1 MSKQIITHHL
11 KLIGLIVLIVIIAL
25 LPLFVHSPYYLDL
38 LIMIIVNAI
47 LAMTFIML
55 LRTGLI
61 SLGIAAF
68 WGMGAYLSTV
78 LVMKLNLSF
87 WFGLPASAL
96 ITGFIALCLG
106 YPLIKNAGFSFVIL
120 TAVIGMIFVV
130 AIGNIPQ
137 LGGYTGIP
145 NIPPPDPIRIPFL
158 PPIEFA
164 SKIPFFYLA
173 LFLFVV
179 AILITSAF
187 YSAWTG
193 RAWTAIGLN
202 PRLAGSLGINVFRY
216 RLLAFVLASALA
228 GLIGSFYA
236 HYQGFVIPSTYGL
249 FATIYI
255 HIYAILGGIG
265 YVIAGPVLGSALMT
279 FFPELIRMTKEV
291 APIFTGALLVLLV
304 LFLPRGLLRL
314 LDRRTVIAESVANKI
329 VKAFESS
336 PSASSRRHKEDKT

>member
-1 MSKQIITHHL
+1 MYKQIITRHL
-11 KLIGLIVLIVIIAL
+11 RLMGLIVLIVIIAL
-25 LPLFVHSPYYLDL
+25 LPLFVHSPYYHDL

-55 LRTGLI
+55 LKTGLI

-68 WGMGAYLSTV
+68 WGIGAYSSTM

-87 WFGLPASAL
+87 WLSLPASAL
-96 ITGFIALCLG
+96 IAGCIALCLG

-120 TAVIGMIFVV
+120 TAVIGMILVV

-137 LGGYTGIP
+137 LGGYNGIA
-145 NIPPPDPIRIPFL
+145 NIPPPDPIRIPLF
-158 PPIEFA
+158 PPIEFV
-164 SKIPFFYLA
+164 SKIPFIYLA

-179 AILITSAF
+179 AVLIASAF

-202 PRLAGSLGINVFRY
+202 PRLAESLGINVFGY
-216 RLLAFVLASALA
+216 RLLAFVVASALA

-236 HYQGFVIPSTYGL
+236 HYQGFVVPSTYGL
-249 FATIYI
+249 FATVYI

-265 YVIAGPVLGSALMT
+265 YAIMGPVLGSMVMT
-279 FFPELIRMTKEV
+279 FFPELIRMTREV
-291 APIFTGALLVLLV
+291 APIFTGALLVLLIM
-304 LFLPRGLLRL
+304 FLPKGLLSL
-314 LDRRTVIAESVANKI
+314 LDRRTVFAESVANKI

-336 PSASSRRHKEDKT
+336 QSASSRRRKEDKA